1 MSDPLRA
8 IFVNCT
14 LKYAPE
20 QSNTDALTD
29 IVADE
34 LVASDPGIAIDRL
47 RVTDFNVRFGAA
59 NDMGNGDE
67 WPRILKRILAAD
79 IIVIATPIWMGVRSS
94 LAQIVIERLDGTTK
108 VVPEGDFGQ
117 FPLYN
122 TVAGV
127 VVTGNEDGAHDC
139 AATTLFNLAHF
150 GCTVPPNTDCYWVG
164 DAGPGPSFIDAG
176 GDIHPYTLRNAKLTA
191 QNLVYAAR
199 LIKDNPYP
207 TNLKAANME
216 MMARNKQIWAAQAEF
231 RQELRRK
238 LRDGELT
245 F

>member
-1 MSDPLRA
+1 MSKPLRA

-14 LKYAPE
+14 LKYLPE
-20 QSNTDALTD
+20 PSNTDALID
-29 IVADE
+29 IVIDE
-34 LVASDPGIAIDRL
+34 MKAAEAAIEIDRL
-47 RVTDFNVRFGAA
+47 RVTDFNVRFGVS
-59 NDMGNGDE
+59 NDMGEGDE
-67 WPRILKRILAAD
+67 WPQILKRIRAAD
-79 IIVIATPIWMGVRSS
+79 IIVIAMPIWMGVRSS

-127 VVTGNEDGAHDC
+127 VITGNEDGAHDC
-139 AATTLFNLAHF
+139 AANTLFNLAHF

-164 DAGPGPSFIDAG
+164 DAGPGPSFIEAG
-176 GDIHPYTLRNAKLTA
+176 GDMHPYTLRTAKLTA
-191 QNLVYAAR
+191 QNLVYAAK
-199 LIKDNPYP
+199 LLKANPYP
-207 TNLKAANME
+207 TNVKALNME
-216 MMARNKQIWAAQAEF
+216 MMTRNKQIWPAQAEF

-238 LRDGELT
+238 LHDGELT